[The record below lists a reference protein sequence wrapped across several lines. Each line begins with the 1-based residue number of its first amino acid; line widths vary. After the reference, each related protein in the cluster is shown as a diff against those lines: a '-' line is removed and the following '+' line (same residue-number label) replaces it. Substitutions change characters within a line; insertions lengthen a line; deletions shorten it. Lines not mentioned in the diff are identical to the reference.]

1 MADAGSVLELR
12 RHFGLGMVTA
22 LIRIEGRPVGVVAN
36 NATHLSGAVD
46 SPGADKAARFMQL
59 CDAFD
64 IPLLFLC
71 DTPGMM
77 VGPEV
82 EKTAL
87 VRHCCRMFVV
97 GANVTVPFFTIVLRK
112 AYGLGA
118 QTMGGGSF
126 KAPVFT
132 IAWPTGEFGG
142 MGLEGEVKLGFR
154 KELAAVEDPL
164 ERKALYEDMVANAYE
179 RGKALNTASHFE
191 LDEVIDP
198 ADTRHWVTRGLLSV
212 PSPAPRTHNRRLS
225 ENRESTAKAVEAGQT
240 LRKSSLNSWAI
251 RLELTQVLPRFPTF
265 SDDDRYI
272 PGLRRVFDVIREQG
286 SVPGVQIIHPGRQTT
301 SKITGRQTVS
311 ASAIP
316 CPVTGETPKELA
328 AAEIEELEDAFAR
341 ATRRAVEAGAEVIE
355 FHAAHGYLLF
365 QFLSLLS
372 NFRQDRYGGSL
383 ENRARFALNAVDKA
397 RDLVG
402 MNPVLGFRISAEE
415 FVEGG
420 VTIAE
425 SRAVARMM
433 AEHSS
438 DFIHVS
444 AGTPAAG
451 PRRFEEMEAGTYVRL
466 AEAIK
471 EVVDVP
477 VICVGW
483 VMGLDRA
490 EAILAQGSADLVSI
504 GRALV
509 ADHDLL
515 KKCYADQAA
524 DVVECTHCGV
534 CLESLY
540 ANEPMRCAQNL
551 DL

>member
-1 MADAGSVLELR
+1 MKEMTMRAFPKVSAPLQMKGVTIPNRIVFPPFVTNYSAHDGSISEQQINFYRRIAGAGV
-12 RHFGLGMVTA
+12 GLTIIGAAGVTPDGIASGMT
-22 LIRIEGRPVGVVAN
+22 RI
-36 NATHLSGAVD
+36 
-46 SPGADKAARFMQL
+46 
-59 CDAFD
+59 
-64 IPLLFLC
+64 
-71 DTPGMM
+71 
-77 VGPEV
+77 
-82 EKTAL
+82 
-87 VRHCCRMFVV
+87 
-97 GANVTVPFFTIVLRK
+97 
-112 AYGLGA
+112 
-118 QTMGGGSF
+118 
-126 KAPVFT
+126 
-132 IAWPTGEFGG
+132 
-142 MGLEGEVKLGFR
+142 
-154 KELAAVEDPL
+154 
-164 ERKALYEDMVANAYE
+164 
-179 RGKALNTASHFE
+179 
-191 LDEVIDP
+191 
-198 ADTRHWVTRGLLSV
+198 
-212 PSPAPRTHNRRLS
+212 
-225 ENRESTAKAVEAGQT
+225 
-240 LRKSSLNSWAI
+240 
-251 RLELTQVLPRFPTF
+251 
-265 SDDDRYI
+265 DDDRYI

-316 CPVTGETPKELA
+316 CPVSGETPKELTV
-328 AAEIEELEDAFAR
+328 AEIEELEDGFAR
-341 ATRRAVEAGAEVIE
+341 ATGRAVAAGAEVIE

-365 QFLSLLS
+365 QFLSPLS
-372 NFRQDRYGGSL
+372 NVRQDRYGGSL

-402 MNPVLGFRISAEE
+402 MDPVLGFRISAEE

-425 SRAVARMM
+425 SRVVARMM

-466 AEAIK
+466 AEGIK

-483 VMGLDRA
+483 VTGLDRA
-490 EAILAQGSADLVSI
+490 EAILAQGSADLVAI

-540 ANEPMRCAQNL
+540 ANEPMRCAQNP